1 MRRDFFLVLA
11 IVVGLTAAAL
21 LTRWNDQHSHDPSA
35 QFAEEPLYLNG
46 PAMKRLTLAFN
57 GVAADWYWL
66 RSLQYV
72 GRKIVNYEDTHAGR
86 FDLASLS
93 ALDLRLLPSLLRMT
107 TTLDPH
113 FLEPYYYGALVL
125 PDLNEDEAIALLN
138 YGIAHNPD
146 KWRLYQHLGYIYWQR
161 KDYQK
166 ASEVYTAGATIPDA
180 PPWML
185 AMSARMKAEG
195 GANQAA
201 REMYTHLIEAS
212 DDPTV
217 GEMVAKQLM
226 RLDSM
231 EERDKIR
238 RILADYAARAG
249 RCATAWREV
258 SSALRAAGL
267 RVDASGTPLDPKS
280 VPYHLVKNGC
290 DVDLDEHSEVP
301 HR

>member
-1 MRRDFFLVLA
+1 MKRDVFLVLA

-21 LTRWNDQHSHDPSA
+21 VTRWNDEHRQDLNA
-35 QFAEEPLYLNG
+35 QFTEDQLYLNG

-57 GVAADWYWL
+57 GVAADWYWIK
-66 RSLQYV
+66 SLQYV
-72 GRKIVNYEDTHAGR
+72 GRKIVNYEDTHAGK

-93 ALDLRLLPSLLRMT
+93 SLDLRLLPSLLRMT
-107 TTLDPH
+107 TTLDPQ

-125 PDLNEDEAIALLN
+125 PDLNPDEAISLLN
-138 YGIAHNPD
+138 HGIAANPD
-146 KWRLYQHLGYIYWQR
+146 KWRLYQHLGYVYWQR
-161 KDYQK
+161 GDYQK
-166 ASEVYTAGATIPDA
+166 ASEVYAAGSMIPDA
-180 PPWML
+180 PSWLL

-238 RILADYAARAG
+238 QILTDYATRTG
-249 RCATAWREV
+249 RCATTWRDV
-258 SSALRAAGL
+258 SPALRADGL
-267 RVDASGTPLDPKS
+267 RVDAAGLPLDPKS
-280 VPYHLVKNGC
+280 VPYRLIKNGC

>member
-1 MRRDFFLVLA
+1 MKQDFVLVLA

-21 LTRWNDQHSHDPSA
+21 LTRWNDEHRQDLNA
-35 QFAEEPLYLNG
+35 QFTEDQLYLNG

-57 GVAADWYWL
+57 GVAADWYWIK
-66 RSLQYV
+66 SLQYV
-72 GRKIVNYEDTHAGR
+72 GRKIVNYEDTHAGK

-93 ALDLRLLPSLLRMT
+93 SLDLRLLPSLLRMT
-107 TTLDPH
+107 TTLDPQ

-125 PDLNEDEAIALLN
+125 PDLNPDEAISLLN
-138 YGIAHNPD
+138 HGIAANPD
-146 KWRLYQHLGYIYWQR
+146 KWRLYQHLGYVYWQR
-161 KDYQK
+161 GDYQK
-166 ASEVYTAGATIPDA
+166 ASEVYAAGSTIPDA
-180 PPWML
+180 PPWLL

-238 RILADYAARAG
+238 RILTDYATRTG
-249 RCATAWREV
+249 RCATTWREI
-258 SSALRAAGL
+258 SPALRADGL
-267 RVDASGTPLDPKS
+267 RVDAAGLPLDPKS
-280 VPYHLVKNGC
+280 VPYRLIKNGC

>member
-1 MRRDFFLVLA
+1 MKQNGFLVLA

-21 LTRWNDQHSHDPSA
+21 MTRWNDEHRQDLNA
-35 QFAEEPLYLNG
+35 QSTEDQLYLNG

-57 GVAADWYWL
+57 GVAADWYWIK
-66 RSLQYV
+66 SLQYV
-72 GRKIVNYEDTHAGR
+72 GRKIVNYEDTHAGK

-93 ALDLRLLPSLLRMT
+93 SLDLRLLPSLLRMT
-107 TTLDPH
+107 TTLDPQ

-125 PDLNEDEAIALLN
+125 PDLNPDEAISLLN
-138 YGIAHNPD
+138 HGIAANPD
-146 KWRLYQHLGYIYWQR
+146 KWRLYQHLGYVYWQR
-161 KDYQK
+161 GDYQK
-166 ASEVYTAGATIPDA
+166 ASEVYAAGATIPDA
-180 PPWML
+180 PPWLL

-231 EERDKIR
+231 EERDTIR
-238 RILADYAARAG
+238 RILTDYATRIG
-249 RCATAWREV
+249 RCATTWREITP
-258 SSALRAAGL
+258 ALRAYGL
-267 RVDASGTPLDPKS
+267 RVDAAGLPLDPKS
-280 VPYHLVKNGC
+280 VPYRLIKNGC

>member
-1 MRRDFFLVLA
+1 MKHDVFLVLA

-21 LTRWNDQHSHDPSA
+21 VTRWNDEHRQDLNA
-35 QFAEEPLYLNG
+35 QFTEDQLYLNG

-57 GVAADWYWL
+57 GVAADWYWIK
-66 RSLQYV
+66 SLQYV
-72 GRKIVNYEDTHAGR
+72 GRKIVNYEDTHAGK

-93 ALDLRLLPSLLRMT
+93 SLDLRLLPSLLRMT
-107 TTLDPH
+107 TTLDPQ

-125 PDLNEDEAIALLN
+125 PDLNPDEAISLLN
-138 YGIAHNPD
+138 HGIAANPD
-146 KWRLYQHLGYIYWQR
+146 KWRLYQHLGYVYWQR
-161 KDYQK
+161 GDYQK
-166 ASEVYTAGATIPDA
+166 ASEVYAAGSMIPDA
-180 PPWML
+180 PSWLL

-238 RILADYAARAG
+238 QILTDYATRTG
-249 RCATAWREV
+249 RCATTWRDV
-258 SSALRAAGL
+258 SPALRADGL
-267 RVDASGTPLDPKS
+267 RVDAAGLPLDPKS
-280 VPYHLVKNGC
+280 VPYRLIKNGC